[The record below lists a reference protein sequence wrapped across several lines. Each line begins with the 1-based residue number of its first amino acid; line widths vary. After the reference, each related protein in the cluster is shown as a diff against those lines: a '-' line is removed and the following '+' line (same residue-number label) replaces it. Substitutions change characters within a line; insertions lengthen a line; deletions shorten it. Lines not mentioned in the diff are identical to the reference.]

1 MIDLALAQR
10 AWAWLTGLRL
20 PAAWLVAAAFALF
33 GIVQTVRIEG
43 LRIWPLRI
51 TGLLTERDDAIKG
64 RADDRAAYVSA
75 QELARQRN
83 EQAIAKREADFRAL
97 ADQKDKEYATELADA
112 QSIAERYI
120 ASHRLRSPAPQDGV
134 GSAPALGQDRGTGG
148 AVGPGDAPELVGV
161 TADDIRICTE
171 NTSRLEKAREWALGL
186 DGVK

>member
-1 MIDLALAQR
+1 MAALASR
-10 AWAWLTGLRL
+10 AWAWLSGLL
-20 PAAWLVAAAFALF
+20 APAAWPIAAALAVF

-43 LRIWPLRI
+43 LRIWPLHI
-51 TGLLTERDDAIKG
+51 TGLLAERNDAIKG

-83 EQAIAKREADFRAL
+83 EQAIAKREADYRAL

-112 QSIAERYI
+112 QSAAERYI
-120 ASHRLRSPAPQDGV
+120 ASHRLRPPAPQGGA
-134 GSAPALGQDRGTGG
+134 GSATALGQDHGAGG
-148 AVGPGDAPELVGV
+148 AVGPGEAPELVGV

>member
-20 PAAWLVAAAFALF
+20 SAAWLVAGALAVA
-33 GIVQTVRIEG
+33 GAWLYARHEHT
-43 LRIWPLRI
+43 
-51 TGLLTERDDAIKG
+51 
-64 RADDRAAYVSA
+64 RADRAVAALATTKAAYVSA

-83 EQAIAKREADFRAL
+83 EQTIAKREADYRAL

-112 QSIAERYI
+112 QSAAERYI
-120 ASHRLRSPAPQDGV
+120 ASHRLRPPAPQDGV
-134 GSAPALGQDRGTGG
+134 GSAPALGQDRGASG
-148 AVGPGDAPELVGV
+148 AVGPGEASELVGV